1 MEFFKMKKLA
11 SLLFVGAGFSLASFG
26 FFVQDV
32 SVAVAQDKANVA
44 GDDKDVKNT
53 DQKATKKTLFLLAR
67 VGRTDKGVQL
77 SPKGLEQNFTMGL
90 DKTGCKYAGKVLVK
104 AISPSV
110 FRNINKIVAGAT
122 EEPWK
127 ATLPNG
133 VTLLHAEIEDSLFL
147 AIRMPKEIKSQLEWI
162 EIEATG
168 AEEKS
173 GKYGSGEGM
182 KPLSL
187 LGTSPTTYSIPWVL
201 NAQITKVKMK
211 ILELDAQNK
220 ASSSEKEFPLEGLN
234 SDLYYSLTVKDFEGD
249 KQKLFNF
256 VQDEKNFVDVIKI
269 GEDLSEYVV
278 QMASM
283 GVLSSGTE
291 TIFNEK
297 NEWMATVLQN
307 AQQNVERAW
316 ILFPLDKEQAKME
329 LLKFDKND
337 TPFDAYKKFEKMPNK
352 VPANMNMVAI
362 VTLNKPE
369 PKWYELPKVGQGQ
382 LTRAIN
388 LTDLKEFYESK
399 KDFEI
404 LVIRER
410 QLSEE
415 DKKNNKVNGK
425 ENDGK
430 QLVRGEKEEFAQI
443 IQMTEK
449 MRSAVKA
456 KLDSTSKDGVK
467 EEKKDK

>member
-1 MEFFKMKKLA
+1 MKKLA
-11 SLLFVGAGFSLASFG
+11 SLFFVGAGFSLASFG
-26 FFVQDV
+26 LFVQDV

-44 GDDKDVKNT
+44 DNDKEVKNT

-67 VGRTDKGVQL
+67 VGRQDDGTQL
-77 SPKGLEQNFTMGL
+77 NPETLEQNFTKGL
-90 DKTGCKYAGKVLVK
+90 DKSGCKYAGKVLVK

-110 FRNINKIVAGAT
+110 FRSITKIVAGAI

-147 AIRMPKEIKSQLEWI
+147 AIRMPKDIKSQLEWI

-187 LGTSPTTYSIPWVL
+187 LGTSTTTYSIPWVL

-249 KQKLFNF
+249 KQKLFNY
-256 VQDEKNFVDVIKI
+256 VQDPINFEDVIQI
-269 GEDLSEYVV
+269 GADLSEYVV

-283 GVLSSGTE
+283 GVIGGDSTG
-291 TIFNEK
+291 IGFDEK
-297 NEWMATVLQN
+297 NRWLPVVSQN
-307 AQQNVERAW
+307 SKGNVERAW
-316 ILFPLDKEQAKME
+316 VLFPLNKDQAEAE
-329 LLKFDKND
+329 LKKFDKKD
-337 TPFDAYKKFEKMPNK
+337 TPFNSYKKFAAMPNK
-352 VPANMNMVAI
+352 VPANSDVKI
-362 VTLNKPE
+362 DFKTPQ
-369 PKWYELPKVGQGQ
+369 WYELPKGFQGQ
-382 LTRAIN
+382 LTRPIDIG
-388 LTDLKEFYESK
+388 DLREFYDNQ
-399 KDFEI
+399 KDI
-404 LVIRER
+404 QMLVIRER
-410 QLSEE
+410 QLIKD
-415 DKKNNKVNGK
+415 DKENIKNVGK
-425 ENDGK
+425 ENDDK
-430 QLVRGEKEEFAQI
+430 QLVRDEKKEFAKI

-456 KLDSTSKDGVK
+456 KLDSTQKSGVE

>member
-1 MEFFKMKKLA
+1 MKKLA

-26 FFVQDV
+26 LFVQDV

-44 GDDKDVKNT
+44 PDDKDIKNT

-67 VGRTDKGVQL
+67 VGRKDNGNQL
-77 SPKGLEQNFTMGL
+77 SPNGLEQNFTMGL
-90 DKTGCKYAGKVLVK
+90 DKTKCKYAGKVLVK

-122 EEPWK
+122 DEPWK

-187 LGTSPTTYSIPWVL
+187 LGTSPTTYSIPWAL

-211 ILELDAQNK
+211 ILELDGQNK

-249 KQKLFNF
+249 KQKLFDF
-256 VQDEKNFVDVIKI
+256 VQDPINFEDVIQI
-269 GEDLSEYVV
+269 GADMSEYVV

-283 GVLSSGTE
+283 GVLGGGTGPG
-291 TIFNEK
+291 FDDK
-297 NEWMATVLQN
+297 NNWMPMVSQN
-307 AQQNVERAW
+307 SKGNVERAW
-316 ILFPLDKEQAKME
+316 VLFPLTKDQAEAE
-329 LLKFDKND
+329 LKKFDKKD
-337 TPFDAYKKFEKMPNK
+337 TPFDAYKKFAAMPNK
-352 VPANMNMVAI
+352 VTANMDAKFKVGSPAQ
-362 VTLNKPE
+362 
-369 PKWYELPKVGQGQ
+369 WYELPKGVGFQ
-382 LTRAIN
+382 LTRPID
-388 LTDLKEFYESK
+388 LGDLKDFFDNQ
-399 KDFEI
+399 KDFEM
-404 LVIRER
+404 LVVRER
-410 QLSEE
+410 QLSKD
-415 DKKNNKVNGK
+415 DKEKNKMDGK
-425 ENDGK
+425 ENEGK
-430 QLVRGEKEEFAQI
+430 QLVRDEKDEFANI

-449 MRSAVKA
+449 LRSAVKA
-456 KLDSTSKDGVK
+456 KLDSTQKSGVK
-467 EEKKDK
+467 EEKNDK